1 MQTDSVHRRIELQSA
16 ADLHYLRSNARR
28 SARRIIDLH
37 LPPAAAPDGGEED
50 GLRRGVEGLVE
61 EYIKNTFLS
70 ARHSISINGL
80 EPSATERMFLEDESQ
95 QGDGTCLLFELGTCF
110 GSWH

>member
-1 MQTDSVHRRIELQSA
+1 MEVESAHRRIELQSP

-28 SARRIIDLH
+28 AARRIIDQN

-50 GLRRGVEGLVE
+50 KLRRDVEAFVE
-61 EYIKNTFLS
+61 EYIKNTFTS

-80 EPSATERMFLEDESQ
+80 EPQATERLFLEDESQ
-95 QGDGTCLLFELGTCF
+95 QGEGICYFFFIQASL
-110 GSWH
+110 